1 MLFLA
6 AISQQELYYIS
17 APKRIIADLVRV
29 YIQPASRAPVARS
42 AAEIKITGENIFR
55 TEPFFTHK
63 GSHWDLFIL
72 LMDCSQRDYSGRAF
86 FLFCSGRE

>member
-29 YIQPASRAPVARS
+29 CIQPASRAPVARS
-42 AAEIKITGENIFR
+42 AAEIKITGKNIFR
-55 TEPFFTHK
+55 TEPFFYTQ
-63 GSHWDLFIL
+63 GLSLGFIYSLDGL
-72 LMDCSQRDYSGRAF
+72 LSKRLLGQSL

>member
-29 YIQPASRAPVARS
+29 YVQP
-42 AAEIKITGENIFR
+42 
-55 TEPFFTHK
+55 
-63 GSHWDLFIL
+63 
-72 LMDCSQRDYSGRAF
+72 CSQQSARGQKRSRNKNYGQKHISD
-86 FLFCSGRE
+86 